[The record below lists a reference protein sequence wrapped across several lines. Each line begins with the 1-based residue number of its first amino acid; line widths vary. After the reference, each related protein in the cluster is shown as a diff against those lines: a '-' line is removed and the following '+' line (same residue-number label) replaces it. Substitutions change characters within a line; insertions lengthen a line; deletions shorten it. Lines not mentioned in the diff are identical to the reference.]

1 MDPFTFFGKLLERLD
16 SQLVGIVPIAA
27 FVEKFLIDLLKKFLG
42 VRFQGNIVQTVTAG
56 LSVVATLLG
65 ATTTGYFDTV
75 HTWRGYAG
83 LLFVAVLCY
92 LSAVGLHETFSD
104 SNDPKVRPENV

>member
-1 MDPFTFFGKLLERLD
+1 LDPFTFFGKLLERLD

-42 VRFQGNIVQTVTAG
+42 VRFQGNM
-56 LSVVATLLG
+56 VATLLG